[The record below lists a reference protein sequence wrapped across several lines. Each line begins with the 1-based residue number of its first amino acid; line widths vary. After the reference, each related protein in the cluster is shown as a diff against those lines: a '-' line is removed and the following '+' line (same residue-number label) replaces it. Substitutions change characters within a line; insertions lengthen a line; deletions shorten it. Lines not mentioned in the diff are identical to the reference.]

1 MHRWWHATAT
11 WRRAS
16 AAPPTAWSCG
26 TSSGRRARRHKSWP
40 WRSAISW
47 RLTSETRACLR
58 TSARRWSCSGWP
70 SPPAWSSTMWTCA
83 KSSTWATS
91 SRWPTL
97 TRWWKLVCKVNFSPM
112 TFSAAEKRLYN
123 TIFYFLPWVQIF
135 FFYYYNNFIFLFL
148 FCTYFLFTWSILFPE
163 LVLAG
168 FSNVSQIPR
177 NEEKVHYLL
186 CATFQNVSAQTHS
199 SEIQPFVMSHK
210 RGWWRETRVEG
221 SSRVSGSHAS
231 QWRSWTKTRLW
242 FWQAAITMHF

>member
-135 FFYYYNNFIFLFL
+135 LIIIIIICCCCCFFAPTSFSPDQSYSQSWSWQDFLM
-148 FCTYFLFTWSILFPE
+148 SAKFPE
-163 LVLAG
+163 MRKKSIIYFVPLFKMCLLKHTVQK
-168 FSNVSQIPR
+168 FSPLWC
-177 NEEKVHYLL
+177 H
-186 CATFQNVSAQTHS
+186 
-199 SEIQPFVMSHK
+199 
-210 RGWWRETRVEG
+210 
-221 SSRVSGSHAS
+221 
-231 QWRSWTKTRLW
+231 TKGADGVR
-242 FWQAAITMHF
+242 HV